1 MKDVDRTIQRR
12 TALAMGCAAIL
23 GIAVPARSAPRN
35 PDDPYAVLDAVDVR
49 NPFDWLE
56 PIGTL
61 WRRGDRLQAA
71 FWYYVFQIRSRPWA
85 EADRQRTGGSGAAAL
100 RASIGET
107 LGRPINEWLGSDP
120 ARWQETGTAA
130 IAFEKRLAFHAG
142 RPEGVDETAWA
153 AMNQRARE
161 EYEKDFEALWE
172 QYSFARMEEMRRSNR
187 LYVGP
192 LRNPGQ
198 PLRW

>member
-1 MKDVDRTIQRR
+1 MKDVGMTIQRR
-12 TALAMGCAAIL
+12 TALALGCAAIL
-23 GIAVPARSAPRN
+23 GIAVPARSAARPT
-35 PDDPYAVLDAVDVR
+35 DDSYAVLDATDVR

-71 FWYYVFQIRSRPWA
+71 FWFYVFQIRSRPWA

-107 LGRPINEWLGSDP
+107 LGRPINEWLESDP
-120 ARWQETGTAA
+120 ARWKETGTAA
-130 IAFEKRLAFHAG
+130 IAFEKRLGFHAG

-161 EYEKDFEALWE
+161 EYETDFEALWE
-172 QYSFARMEEMRRSNR
+172 QYSFARMEEIRRSNR

>member
-1 MKDVDRTIQRR
+1 MTDMALIMRRRTI
-12 TALAMGCAAIL
+12 LAVGCAAVV
-23 GIAVPARSAPRN
+23 GIALPARSGPRT
-35 PDDPYAVLDAVDVR
+35 PDPYAILDAAEVA
-49 NPFDWLE
+49 NPFDWIE
-56 PIGTL
+56 PIATL

-85 EADRQRTGGSGAAAL
+85 VADRQRTGGSGAAAL
-100 RASIGET
+100 RGSITEI

-120 ARWQETGTAA
+120 AAWKETGTAA

-142 RPEGVDETAWA
+142 RPDGIDEPTWL
-153 AMNQRARE
+153 AMNRSARE
-161 EYEKDFEALWE
+161 EYEQGFEVLWG
-172 QYSFARMEEMRRSNR
+172 QYSFAQMEDMRRDNG